1 MRRAWERA
9 ARHLP
14 VALLLLVL
22 AVLVFAPFYWILVSS
37 FKTPPEVI
45 RYPPTLWPEAF
56 TLQNFRKLFQ
66 STDYPRYLG
75 NSLLIAGAT
84 TLIAVPMATL
94 ASYAIYRLR
103 FPGRLTILKL
113 LVGTY
118 VFPSILLLIPLFQLM
133 VQLGLINSLWSLVVI
148 NVTFTAPF
156 SVWLMR
162 AFLESLPSELEE
174 AAAIDGADFWRTL
187 TRVVLPLLR
196 PGMATIAIFTFIT
209 VWTEYP
215 FASQFIIDD
224 ARRPLPVGLGAI
236 IGQYQIDW
244 GLLAAGAVF
253 MALPVI
259 VLFALVGR
267 SFVEGLTAGALKS

>member
-1 MRRAWERA
+1 MRGLLRR
-9 ARHLP
+9 LP
-14 VALLLLVL
+14 SLLLFAVLLVL
-22 AVLVFAPFYWILVSS
+22 IFAPFYWIGVSS

-45 RYPPTLWPEAF
+45 RYPPTLIPETF
-56 TLQNFRKLFQ
+56 TLANFTKLFA
-66 STDYPRYLG
+66 STDYPRYLL
-75 NSLLIAGAT
+75 NSLFIAAMT
-84 TLIAVPMATL
+84 TLITVPMATL

-103 FPGRLTILKL
+103 FPGRVFLLKL
-113 LVGTY
+113 FIGAY
-118 VFPSILLLIPLFQLM
+118 VFPSILLLIPLFQVM
-133 VQLGLINSLWSLVVI
+133 VEVGLVNTLWSLVVV

-162 AFLESLPSELEE
+162 AFLESMPFELEE
-174 AAAIDGADFWRTL
+174 AAAIDGSTFFQTL
-187 TRVVLPLLR
+187 WFVVAPLLR

-224 ARRPLPVGLGAI
+224 SRQPLPVGLAAI

-253 MALPVI
+253 MALPAVI
-259 VLFALVGR
+259 LFAFVGR
-267 SFVEGLTAGALKS
+267 WFIEGLTAGALKS

>member
-1 MRRAWERA
+1 
-9 ARHLP
+9 
-14 VALLLLVL
+14 VAVLVL
-22 AVLVFAPFYWILVSS
+22 LVFAPFYWIVISS

-45 RYPPTLWPEAF
+45 RYPPTLVPQTF
-56 TLQNFRKLFQ
+56 TLQNFQKLFA
-66 STDYPRYLG
+66 STDYGRYLL
-75 NSLLIAGAT
+75 NSLMIAFAT
-84 TLIAVPMATL
+84 TLITVPMATL
-94 ASYAIYRLR
+94 ASYAVYRLE
-103 FPGRLTILKL
+103 FPGRFLLLKL

-133 VQLGLINSLWSLVVI
+133 AQFGLINSLWSLVVV

-162 AFLESLPSELEE
+162 AFLESVPAELEE
-174 AAAIDGADFWRTL
+174 AAALDGAGFFQALWF
-187 TRVVLPLLR
+187 VIFPILR

-215 FASQFIIDD
+215 FASQLIVEH
-224 ARRPLPVGLGAI
+224 ARRPLPVGLASI

-253 MALPVI
+253 MVLPV
-259 VLFALVGR
+259 VVCSR
-267 SFVEGLTAGALKS
+267 SSGATSSRDSPPVR

>member
-1 MRRAWERA
+1 MKKSALPNIL
-9 ARHLP
+9 ARGLLIT
-14 VALLLLVL
+14 LLL
-22 AVLVFAPFYWILVSS
+22 VLVFAPFYWIAISS

-45 RYPPTLWPEAF
+45 RYPPTLFPQAF
-56 TLQNFRKLFQ
+56 TLQNFQKLFA
-66 STDYPRYLG
+66 STDYLSYLW
-75 NSLLIAGAT
+75 NSFFIALIT
-84 TLIAVPMATL
+84 TLITVPMATL

-103 FPGRLTILKL
+103 FPGRLTLLKL
-113 LVGTY
+113 LIGTY

-133 VQLGLINSLWSLVVI
+133 VQVNLINSLWSLIVI

-162 AFLESLPSELEE
+162 AFLESLPLELEE
-174 AAAIDGADFWRTL
+174 AAALDGASFFQVLGRI
-187 TRVVLPLLR
+187 VLPLIR

-224 ARRPLPVGLGAI
+224 AKRPLPVGLAAI

-244 GLLAAGAVF
+244 GLLAAGTVF

-259 VLFALVGR
+259 VLFAFVGR
-267 SFVEGLTAGALKS
+267 YFVEGLTAGALKS

>member
-1 MRRAWERA
+1 MNARRLWRSF
-9 ARHLP
+9 P
-14 VALLLLVL
+14 NWLLV
-22 AVLVFAPFYWILVSS
+22 AVLVLLVFAPFYWIVISS

-45 RYPPTLWPEAF
+45 RYPPTLVPQTF
-56 TLQNFRKLFQ
+56 TLQNFQKLFA
-66 STDYPRYLG
+66 STDYGRYLL
-75 NSLLIAGAT
+75 NSLMIAFAT
-84 TLIAVPMATL
+84 TLITVPMATL
-94 ASYAIYRLR
+94 ASYAVYRLE
-103 FPGRLTILKL
+103 FPGRFLLLKL

-133 VQLGLINSLWSLVVI
+133 AQLGLINSLWSLVVV

-162 AFLESLPSELEE
+162 AFLESVPAELEE
-174 AAAIDGADFWRTL
+174 AAALDGAGFFQALWF
-187 TRVVLPLLR
+187 VIFPILR

-215 FASQFIIDD
+215 FASQLIVEH
-224 ARRPLPVGLGAI
+224 ARRPLPVGLASI

-253 MALPVI
+253 MVLPVV
-259 VLFALVGR
+259 VLFAFIGR
-267 SFVEGLTAGALKS
+267 YFVEGLTTGALKS